1 MNQNP
6 KPHPHAEAL
15 AWWKSLTDQER
26 DALVLENFP
35 GKPTQVII
43 PISTKIG
50 FIFRKVKTS

>member
-35 GKPTQVII
+35 GKPTQVINT
-43 PISTKIG
+43 ISAKIK
-50 FIFRKVKTS
+50 FIFQKVKTS